1 MSVQDLLL
9 SIHLLYINIIMNIC
23 YTFTYYIH
31 ITLLHILLSFLTR
44 KNRSKTVISC
54 CRLWSSSR
62 IQMWLSK
69 DRRHGICVTRWNFRK
84 KKRGGAPPSGKP
96 DMVRK
101 ICKHVDLSYQ
111 KPWKTIGRFTGMKL
125 PDTKEN
131 IKHSEKRTSLSFS
144 PERHLAWGSLS
155 FGGQTCGTHKLMVA
169 WISCSVVVVGAGR
182 THPLFPSHTHP
193 MLQCDGIPK
202 WALCGVSKWDGYR
215 ITGYVL
221 LWRRVTDNVGI
232 GPSVRED
239 SWLDRWCNRN
249 LAFGW

>member
-1 MSVQDLLL
+1 M
-9 SIHLLYINIIMNIC
+9 
-23 YTFTYYIH
+23 
-31 ITLLHILLSFLTR
+31 
-44 KNRSKTVISC
+44 
-54 CRLWSSSR
+54 
-62 IQMWLSK
+62 
-69 DRRHGICVTRWNFRK
+69 G
-84 KKRGGAPPSGKP
+84 
-96 DMVRK
+96 RK
-101 ICKHVDLSYQ
+101 ICKHVDLSYE
-111 KPWKTIGRFTGMKL
+111 KPSKTIGSFTGMKF

-155 FGGQTCGTHKLMVA
+155 FGGQTCGRHKLMVA

-182 THPLFPSHTHP
+182 RHPLFPSHTHP

-221 LWRRVTDNVGI
+221 LWRRMTDNVGI

-249 LAFGW
+249 RCWKKTSKPTRHSYSLPAEAYASPGRMNDSCDPDDQVVPTSYRGFI